1 MLKSHFHT
9 PKRRTED
16 CPRNAFELR
25 GLICVSEG
33 EKGKNILSRKKETRL
48 DFLICLPFSFHI
60 KPLCL
65 PFACLNSHDHVMEVG
80 KVNRLVVFTKVL
92 TMLSKCEKLK
102 NRNFNVSLRYLKLK
116 SALDR
121 LAGGKKDGRRQRNN
135 VFSKCMRR
143 LKSSDI

>member
-1 MLKSHFHT
+1 MLKSLFHT

-80 KVNRLVVFTKVL
+80 KVNRLVVCDGGRKFFECCGVHIVLSGSDKVSIG
-92 TMLSKCEKLK
+92 M
-102 NRNFNVSLRYLKLK
+102 VVRYNPNIVGG
-116 SALDR
+116 LDTFGPDR
-121 LAGGKKDGRRQRNN
+121 FANII
-135 VFSKCMRR
+135 F
-143 LKSSDI
+143 